1 MTLNP
6 RTLALIVVAVL
17 FAGGTAIL
25 ARNWIAGERSQVAQ
39 PAPAQP
45 TSDLQVLVA
54 KQDLP
59 AGLIIKDEH
68 VRWQAWPRATLAD
81 NYIQAGEGNIADF
94 AGAVVRR
101 GLGAGQPITRSQVVR
116 SGDRGF
122 LAAVLSPGRRAVSVP
137 ISAVS
142 GIAGFVF
149 PGDRVDLI
157 LTHELTQSGRGA
169 RASETILEN
178 VRVLAVDQKT
188 NDQNSA
194 AQVAKTATLELTPKQ
209 VEQVALVQKMGT
221 LSLSLRSLPDAKAMA
236 GEAAGEIAPPR
247 RGKSYTWETE
257 VSRLLGGGGG
267 PSKTQDVNVARG
279 GAWSTQKFR
288 KAIQ

>member
-6 RTLALIVVAVL
+6 RTIALIVVAVV
-17 FAGGTAIL
+17 FAAGTAML
-25 ARNWIAGERSQVAQ
+25 ARSWIASERSQVAQ
-39 PAPAQP
+39 PSPAQE
-45 TSDLQVLVA
+45 TGDLQVLVA

-59 AGLIIKDEH
+59 TGLILKEEH
-68 VRWQAWPRATLAD
+68 IRWQAWPRATLAD
-81 NYIQAGEGNIADF
+81 SYIKSGNGNTSNF
-94 AGAVVRR
+94 SGAVVRR
-101 GLGAGQPITRSQVVR
+101 GIAAGQPITASQVVR
-116 SGDRGF
+116 AGERGF
-122 LAAVLSPGRRAVSVP
+122 LAAVLSPGRRAVSVAV
-137 ISAVS
+137 SAVS

-157 LTHELTQSGRGA
+157 LTHELKRGGKGS
-169 RASETILEN
+169 RASETVLEN
-178 VRVLAVDQKT
+178 VRVLAIDQKT
-188 NDQNSA
+188 NDQNA
-194 AQVAKTATLELTPKQ
+194 AAKVAKTATLELTPKQ

-221 LSLSLRSLPDAKAMA
+221 LSLSLRSLPDAAALA
-236 GEAAGEIAPPR
+236 GDSADEIAAPR

-279 GAWSTQKFR
+279 GEWSTQKFR